1 MKRMRRKFISQT
13 GESIGETLVALLI
26 AVLALVMLAGALS
39 ASNGV
44 VMKGRNKLDEYYSA
58 NDTVSGVVRRTSG
71 GTSVSGGITI
81 KDETSV
87 ISETSYNITYYKN
100 AEFENKAV
108 IAYELNE

>member
-1 MKRMRRKFISQT
+1 MKRIKRKLNSQA

-58 NDTVSGVVRRTSG
+58 NDASSGIVKRTSG

-81 KDETSV
+81 RDDTGT
-87 ISETSYNITYYKN
+87 ISDTSYDITYYKN
-100 AEFENKAV
+100 AEFENRTV
-108 IAYELNE
+108 IAYDRND